1 MRRVAVLLMLLFSV
15 GLGVRA
21 QSNTEGGISGTISDA
36 TGAVLPG
43 APVTAASEG
52 TGQNFSATTDSTG
65 RYLISNLQPGVYD
78 LTVNAKGFSQ
88 YRETDVVVEVGLVTT
103 VDVKLTLSSQTES
116 VTVTSEA
123 APLVDTEQ
131 SVFGHNFN
139 STDLNNLPMN
149 IRRWSYFALLTPGAV
164 PDGTYGDV
172 SFRGVGYIFDNN
184 TIDGASNTEGFFA
197 EEVGRTRM
205 AYSTSLNSVQEFQVT
220 TSNYSAEYGRSVGGV
235 INAVTKSGSNQIH
248 GDLLYYNRDNS
259 VGGAYSPY
267 LTGAVLQSNGLYAT
281 EPIKPTDIRQ
291 QMAADIG
298 GPIIKDKLFYYFN
311 FDDQIHHFPLVN
323 IPTTPANFFAGITVA
338 APNPATPCIQTSGT
352 KTLDASYSGSNAPN
366 NLSVGNILYCR
377 GITQAQATA
386 AYNFLV
392 STTGRSPRTGDQTI
406 YFPKIDWHPNANN
419 TISGSY
425 NRVRWTSP
433 FGVQTS
439 SAAARSIDS
448 NGDDYVHDDR
458 AVGSWTSILDGTK
471 VNELRFIYSRDDEFE
486 FNTPPL
492 KGEPISSLTG
502 YSPQVDIGG
511 CGFTAT
517 TGKATSLPC
526 GWTLGAPYYLPRP
539 AYPDEQRYEFSD
551 AFSLVKGNHSIK
563 FGVNFSRTGDYLA
576 SYAAGDQYGEYQ
588 YSSYLQDFISDYVS
602 ATNSLP
608 GFCLTNNTVSGVT
621 TTYNIPCYEYYYQ
634 TFGPVAFNVNTLE
647 PAFFVQDDWHATS
660 RLTLNLGLRWDHQ
673 TFPSPVVP
681 NSAIPRTT
689 SFPSDNIDFAP
700 RLGFSYDLTG
710 KGTTVIRGGYGMFYG
725 RITNEQMYEEL
736 TLTGSANSQI
746 NATIYPTTGSS
757 DNAGLP
763 TTGAPVYP
771 NIVATYS
778 PSVGKPNIAYFPGD
792 VRLPGAEEFDA
803 VFEHQFAS
811 NTAVSLSYI
820 GSVGRFLPIGI
831 DTNLPAATTIDYT
844 VSGGPKDGATV
855 VYPFFAGSRPNA
867 NYQKMVEYCSCVTS
881 HYNAFV
887 AQVNRRYSAG
897 LQFNFSYTYS
907 HGTDDGAS
915 SSAAITSNTPV
926 NPQDLALEEG
936 TSYLNVPNRF
946 IGTLIW
952 TPPYFSGSSSLVTK
966 ALLSG
971 WEVSL
976 NETAQTGL
984 PYTASISGNEPS
996 GTNAVISSGGPTGG
1010 STSSRAIF
1018 VPKNGYVMPATVN
1031 TDFMLAR
1038 NFRLNERLKLQ
1049 VSAQAF
1055 NLFNHQD
1062 VSGVTTTG
1070 YTLSGTTLTYSSS
1083 LGNPT
1088 AANNGVFYTARQ
1100 LQFGAKITF

>member
-1 MRRVAVLLMLLFSV
+1 MRRVVLLLVLLLSISW
-15 GLGVRA
+15 GVRA
-21 QSNTEGGISGTISDA
+21 QSNTEGGISGTVTDA

-43 APVTAASEG
+43 APVTAASEA
-52 TGQNFSATTDSTG
+52 TGQNFSASTDSTG
-65 RYLISNLQPGVYD
+65 RYLISNLQPGTYD
-78 LTVNAKGFSQ
+78 LAVKANGFSQ

-103 VDVKLTLSSQTES
+103 VDVKLALSSQTES

-123 APLVDTEQ
+123 SPLVDTEQ

-220 TSNYSAEYGRSVGGV
+220 TSNYSAEYGRAVGGV
-235 INAVTKSGSNQIH
+235 INAVTKSGTNQIH

-259 VGGAYSPY
+259 VGGAFAPY
-267 LTGAVLQSNGLYAT
+267 ATGAVLESNGSYAT

-291 QMAADIG
+291 QMSADIG
-298 GPIIKDKLFYYFN
+298 GPIVKDKLFYYFN

-323 IPTTPANFFAGITVA
+323 IPTTPANFFAPITVA
-338 APNPATPCIQTSGT
+338 APNPSTPCVQTSGT
-352 KTLDASYSGSNAPN
+352 KTLNASYSGSNAPN

-377 GITQAQATA
+377 GITQAEANTA
-386 AYNFLV
+386 YDFLV

-439 SAAARSIDS
+439 SVAARSIDS

-458 AVGSWTSILDGTK
+458 AVGSWTSILGGTK
-471 VNELRFIYSRDDEFE
+471 VNEFRFIYSRDDEFE

-502 YSPQVDIGG
+502 YSPQVDIGS
-511 CGFTAT
+511 CGFAAT
-517 TGKATSLPC
+517 LPPAKAVTLPC
-526 GWTLGAPYYLPRP
+526 GWTLGAPYYLQRP

-551 AFSLVKGNHSIK
+551 TFSLVQGNHSIK
-563 FGVNFSRTGDYLA
+563 FGLNLSRTGDYLD
-576 SYAAGDQYGEYQ
+576 SYAAGDQFGEY
-588 YSSYLQDFISDYVS
+588 SYTGIQDFISDYV
-602 ATNSLP
+602 AQAN
-608 GFCLTNNTVSGVT
+608 GVAGGYCLTVSGGT
-621 TTYNIPCYEYYYQ
+621 NYNIPCDNYYYQ
-634 TFGPVAFNVNTLE
+634 TFGPLSFNVNTLE
-647 PAFFVQDDWHATS
+647 PSLFIQDDWHATS

-673 TFPSPVVP
+673 NLPTPVLP
-681 NSAIPRTT
+681 NPAIYLTT
-689 SFPSDNIDFAP
+689 AFPSDNKDWAP
-700 RLGFSYDLTG
+700 RFGFSWDLTG
-710 KGTTVIRGGYGMFYG
+710 RGKTVIRGGYGMFFG
-725 RITNEQMYEEL
+725 RISNEQIYEEM
-736 TLTGSANSQI
+736 TLTGSPSSQI

-757 DNAGLP
+757 DNSGLP
-763 TTGAPVYP
+763 TTGASAYP
-771 NIVATYS
+771 NVVATYS
-778 PSVGKPNIAYFPGD
+778 PSIGKPNIAYFPTD
-792 VRLPGAEEFDA
+792 LKLPGAEEFDV

-811 NTAVSLSYI
+811 NAAVSLSYI

-831 DTNLPAATTIDYT
+831 DTNLPPATTIDYT

-855 VYPFFAGSRPNA
+855 AYPFFAGARPNA

-887 AQVNRRYSAG
+887 AQVNRRYAAG

-926 NPQDLALEEG
+926 NPLDLALEEG

-946 IGTLIW
+946 VGTLIW
-952 TPPYFSGSSSLVTK
+952 TPPYFSGSSNLVTK
-966 ALLSG
+966 TLLSG

-1010 STSSRAIF
+1010 STSTRAIF
-1018 VPKNGYVMPATVN
+1018 VPKNGYIMPATVN

-1062 VSGVTTTG
+1062 VSAVTTTG

-1083 LGNPT
+1083 FGNPT
-1088 AANNGVFYTARQ
+1088 AANNGVFYTQRQ
-1100 LQFGAKITF
+1100 LQFGAKISF